1 MPILIMLN
9 YFMAGRFVLVSTD
22 GANIGTSCYSNY
34 FKKTINILM
43 QLRVRE
49 IDTGN
54 MAEMLDDGFYQHE
67 KSTD

>member
-1 MPILIMLN
+1 MERILELVVTPIIL
-9 YFMAGRFVLVSTD
+9 
-22 GANIGTSCYSNY
+22 
-34 FKKTINILM
+34 KKTINILM